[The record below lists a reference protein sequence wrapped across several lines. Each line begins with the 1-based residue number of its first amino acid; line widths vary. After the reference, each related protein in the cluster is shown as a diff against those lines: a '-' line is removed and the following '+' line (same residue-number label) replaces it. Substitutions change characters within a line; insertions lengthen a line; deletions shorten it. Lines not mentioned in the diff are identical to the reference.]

1 MTRFARLV
9 SGHRSKFVVLA
20 AWLVALA
27 ALGPLIG
34 SFESKQQNEP
44 SSFLPG
50 DAESVRAL
58 ELSDQFPS
66 AEGVAAIVVFSRE
79 GGLTPADREQ
89 IANIQAELD
98 ANPPDGVVSVSPPRP
113 SEDGEAALLV
123 VQIVTGGDEEIL
135 IEAVDSVRETVS
147 EGLPTGLEAKV
158 TGPAGYSADASA
170 AFEGINSTLLLATSL
185 LVFVLLVLIYR
196 SPIFWILPLLSVF
209 FAEAMVRGIGSLL
222 VDAGVVVNGQTGGIL
237 LVLVFGAGTD
247 YALLLTARYREEL
260 HRHEDKHEAMR
271 SRCGRRAPGSSP
283 RRAPS
288 SRRFS
293 VSLSRRSTRP
303 RGSARSAPWVW
314 PLPRRRCSRCF
325 RPSS

>member
-66 AEGVAAIVVFSRE
+66 AEGVAGIVVFSRE
-79 GGLTPADREQ
+79 GGLTPAEAVSRSRTSRRSSTR
-89 IANIQAELD
+89 I
-98 ANPPDGVVSVSPPRP
+98 PPDGVVFSEPASARRGGRRSRTPRR
-113 SEDGEAALLV
+113 SDRHRRA
-123 VQIVTGGDEEIL
+123 DEEIL

-147 EGLPTGLEAKV
+147 GKPADGPRGESHGPGRLLGRCDHGLRGV
-158 TGPAGYSADASA
+158 
-170 AFEGINSTLLLATSL
+170 NSTLSSAASP
-185 LVFVLLVLIYR
+185 LVLVLLVLSTAAR
-196 SPIFWILPLLSVF
+196 SWVLPLLVVF
-209 FAEAMVRGIGSLL
+209 FAEPVLRGIGSLL
-222 VDAGVVVNGQTGGIL
+222 VDAGVVVNGQTAGIP

-247 YALLLTARYREEL
+247 YALPGYRALREGFSGP
-260 HRHEDKHEAMR
+260 EAST
-271 SRCGRRAPGSSP
+271 SRCALAGAAAAPGSRLRP
-283 RRAPS
+283 PS
-288 SRRFS
+288 S
-293 VSLSRRSTRP
+293 
-303 RGSARSAPWVW
+303 W
-314 PLPRRRCSRCF
+314 RCCV
-325 RPSS
+325 